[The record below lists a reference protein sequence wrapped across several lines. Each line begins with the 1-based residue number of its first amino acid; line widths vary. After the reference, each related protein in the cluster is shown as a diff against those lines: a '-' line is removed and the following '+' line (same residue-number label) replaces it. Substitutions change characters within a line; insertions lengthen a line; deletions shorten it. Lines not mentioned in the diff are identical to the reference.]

1 MTARFERVRHD
12 LALAARSLARSPLFV
27 ATTVLSLA
35 LGIGAAAAAFAVL
48 DAVRFRA
55 LPFPHGERLV
65 TIQEIPIGAG
75 KAAGACAATCDPSY
89 ETFAQVLRNHP
100 FHSLDAVVGYTSGAK
115 GLVLGDE
122 IVPVLG
128 GVVSP
133 NAFALLNAR
142 PAIGRVLTAEDDR
155 LGAPLAVVLGHGLW
169 TSRFASDPAIVGP
182 CS

>member
-1 MTARFERVRHD
+1 VIARLELLRHD
-12 LALAARSLARSPLFV
+12 VALAARSLARSPLFV
-27 ATTVLSLA
+27 VTTGLSLA
-35 LGIGAAAAAFAVL
+35 LGIGASAAAFAVL

-65 TIQEIPIGAG
+65 TIQEIPISAG
-75 KAAGACAATCDPSY
+75 SADHTCLATCDPSY
-89 ETFAQVLRNHP
+89 ETFAQVLRHYP

-133 NAFALLNAR
+133 NAFALLNA
-142 PAIGRVLTAEDDR
+142 
-155 LGAPLAVVLGHGLW
+155 
-169 TSRFASDPAIVGP
+169 
-182 CS
+182 